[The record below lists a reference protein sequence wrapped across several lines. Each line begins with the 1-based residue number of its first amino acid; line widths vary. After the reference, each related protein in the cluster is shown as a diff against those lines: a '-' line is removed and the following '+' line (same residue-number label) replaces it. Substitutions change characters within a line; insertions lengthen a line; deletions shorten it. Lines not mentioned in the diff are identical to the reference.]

1 MRAILE
7 DNKWIWFDNITVHEE
22 EVLWKEFSV
31 SDPNAYVDPSQLGM
45 WDGIF
50 RKYNRAKKR
59 MARPLLSMLR
69 SVCSQY
75 DLPLEILD
83 KRDKWEYS
91 VIDQELITE
100 DFLPGIKMDDHQIRA
115 IRRACQAECG
125 IINVPTGGGKCFAPG
140 TPVMMADMSIKNV
153 EDIVVGDYVMGD
165 DSRPRRVLAAHNG
178 IGDLYKIVPKNGNA
192 FIVSQDHIMSLMRIP
207 DGESPMM
214 DYGIC
219 DIRIE
224 DYLRISKTKKHLLKI
239 YKSDGVN
246 GDWYR
251 HLTISGDLEQIRSKK
266 NPLVCG
272 FGVDHIGKG
281 DYYGFQIDGNGRFLL
296 SDFTVVHNSEIISG
310 ICKAIDC
317 PTVIVADQ
325 RIVIDQLKARLE
337 LRQINPDIGLFY
349 AGKRPSDQ
357 TIIVGS
363 IQSLQSPPAPPELPD
378 RKNFKSDEEYAKKA
392 ARWDSMYKAYKTRKK
407 NAKYLQDCVKNAEM
421 VIVDECD
428 KAAGTQFKNFFRHW
442 FSGRRRYGL
451 SGTPFDP
458 AKPVANL
465 TVQEHLGS
473 VIAKETRQKLVEI
486 GRIITCDYIMIG
498 VGPFDG
504 IRESSMYDIAR
515 NEHMVES
522 PSFHKIIASICK
534 KYKGDGTLI
543 LVDREPLGH
552 TLVDAINRT
561 GLTAHFIYGK
571 TPKRRRDELLRSFER
586 REFDVL
592 IGGKIINR
600 GLDLSGGC
608 ENLIIATGGKLQ
620 SEFEQKIGRA
630 LRRNKMGRSRVFD
643 FFFRCNKH
651 LYNHSKARLQVMV
664 NSNYNTS
671 VVFPGGRIDG
681 AQLIQRRFQLTKNYF
696 QSNH

>member
-91 VIDQELITE
+91 TIDPELVTE

-125 IINVPTGGGKCFAPG
+125 IINVPTGGGK
-140 TPVMMADMSIKNV
+140 
-153 EDIVVGDYVMGD
+153 
-165 DSRPRRVLAAHNG
+165 
-178 IGDLYKIVPKNGNA
+178 
-192 FIVSQDHIMSLMRIP
+192 
-207 DGESPMM
+207 GEV
-214 DYGIC
+214 IC
-219 DIRIE
+219 
-224 DYLRISKTKKHLLKI
+224 
-239 YKSDGVN
+239 
-246 GDWYR
+246 
-251 HLTISGDLEQIRSKK
+251 
-266 NPLVCG
+266 
-272 FGVDHIGKG
+272 
-281 DYYGFQIDGNGRFLL
+281 
-296 SDFTVVHNSEIISG
+296 G

-337 LRQINPDIGLFY
+337 LRQISPDIGLFY
-349 AGKRPSDQ
+349 AGKRPSGQ

-392 ARWDSMYKAYKTRKK
+392 AKWDSMYKAYKTRKK

-458 AKPVANL
+458 AKLVANL

-498 VGPFDG
+498 IGPFDG
-504 IRESSMYDIAR
+504 IKESSMYDIAR

-522 PSFHKIIASICK
+522 PSFHKMIASICK
-534 KYKGDGTLI
+534 KYKGDGTLV

-552 TLVDAINRT
+552 ALVEAINRT

-620 SEFEQKIGRA
+620 SEFEQKLGRA
-630 LRRNKMGRSRVFD
+630 LRLNKMGRSRVFD

-664 NSNYNTS
+664 NLNYNTS
-671 VVFPGGRIDG
+671 VIFPGGRIDG
-681 AQLIQRRFQLTKNYF
+681 AQLIQRRFQITKGYLNPKR
-696 QSNH
+696 